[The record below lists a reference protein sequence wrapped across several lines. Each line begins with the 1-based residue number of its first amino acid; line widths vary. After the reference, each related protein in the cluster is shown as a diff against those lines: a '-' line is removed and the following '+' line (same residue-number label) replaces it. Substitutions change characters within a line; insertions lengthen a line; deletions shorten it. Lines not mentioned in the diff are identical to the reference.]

1 MFKNIGLV
9 IKGNANPKN
18 NRVIEELVG
27 LIKSKSHCVFLD
39 DSSKAIASKG
49 VEILPKES
57 FGKRSDLI
65 IVLGGDGTFL
75 RAAKNY
81 YKNAK
86 PFIGVNLGRVGFL
99 TDINVKNLKKDLS
112 DVLVKGNYTEEK
124 RDLIHAKFGTSEGVA
139 LNEIVIHS
147 GSYAQLMR
155 YKLSIDNTF
164 IYEQRSDGLIVAT
177 STGSTAYALSAG
189 GPIIHPDLKIFNIIP
204 MFSQSLSSRP
214 LICSNNSTIKVE
226 IISGPKSQGYIS
238 LDGQEDIPTAFG
250 KTIELKKLNRSLK
263 MIRPLNNDFFAACRE
278 KLGWSLD
285 ISNKR

>member
-9 IKGNANPKN
+9 IKGNLSPKN
-18 NRVIEELVG
+18 SRVIEELVG
-27 LIKSKSHCVFLD
+27 LIKTKSRNVYLEN
-39 DSSKAIASKG
+39 SSTSSSIKG
-49 VEILPKES
+49 VELISQEL
-57 FGKRSDLI
+57 FGKKSDLI

-75 RAAKNY
+75 RAAKKY
-81 YKNAK
+81 YKNSK

-99 TDINVKNLKKDLS
+99 TDISLRNLKKDIS
-112 DVLVKGNYTEEK
+112 DVLDRKKFTEEK
-124 RDLIHAKFGTSEGVA
+124 RDLIQANFGNSKEVA
-139 LNEIVIHS
+139 LNEVVIHS

-214 LICSNNSTIKVE
+214 LICSNTSTIEVE
-226 IISGPKSQGYIS
+226 IISGPRAQGFVS
-238 LDGQEDIPTAFG
+238 LDGQEDLPTAFG
-250 KTIELKKLNRSLK
+250 KTIEIKKLSRTLK
-263 MIRPLNNDFFAACRE
+263 IIRPINNDFFSACRE
-278 KLGWSLD
+278 KLGWSID
-285 ISNKR
+285 INHKK

>member
-9 IKGNANPKN
+9 IKGNLSPKN
-18 NRVIEELVG
+18 IRVIEELVA
-27 LIKSKSHCVFLD
+27 LSKTKARNVYLEN
-39 DSSKAIASKG
+39 SSTSSSIKG
-49 VEILPKES
+49 VDLISQELL
-57 FGKRSDLI
+57 GKKSDLI

-75 RAAKNY
+75 RAAKKY
-81 YKNAK
+81 YKNSK

-99 TDINVKNLKKDLS
+99 TDISLRNLKKDIS
-112 DVLVKGNYTEEK
+112 DVLDRKKFTEEK
-124 RDLIHAKFGTSEGVA
+124 RDLIQAKFGNSKEVA
-139 LNEIVIHS
+139 LNEVVIHS

-214 LICSNNSTIKVE
+214 LICSNTSTIEVE
-226 IISGPKSQGYIS
+226 IISGPRAKGFVS
-238 LDGQEDIPTAFG
+238 LDGQEDLSIAFG
-250 KTIELKKLNRSLK
+250 KTIEIKKLSRTLK
-263 MIRPLNNDFFAACRE
+263 IIRPINNDFFSACRE
-278 KLGWSLD
+278 KLGWSID
-285 ISNKR
+285 INHKK